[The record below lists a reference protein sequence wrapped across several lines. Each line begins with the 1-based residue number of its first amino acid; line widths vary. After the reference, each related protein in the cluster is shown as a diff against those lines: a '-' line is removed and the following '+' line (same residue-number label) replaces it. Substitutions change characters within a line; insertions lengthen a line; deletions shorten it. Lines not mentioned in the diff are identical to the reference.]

1 MTSSV
6 PPNANGAEE
15 MAQQRPKGRGTAPA
29 PGPAEHAASGA
40 ERICPECGVKL
51 SSYNP
56 GPNCWQHTI
65 GHPWRGPTAKPKF

>member
-1 MTSSV
+1 V
-6 PPNANGAEE
+6 PS
-15 MAQQRPKGRGTAPA
+15 PA
-29 PGPAEHAASGA
+29 DDTPSAAA
-40 ERICPECGVKL
+40 TERRCPECGVRL